1 VPKPLD
7 LTEFAQAA
15 QAQSPPPAPEPTPA
29 PAPQRGPQE
38 EEIFDILY
46 IRCPRSLSRK
56 LRRRVFELSEQ
67 SPRRKISQ
75 TDLVVQAL
83 RRYLEESDGTS
94 RTGPG

>member
-7 LTEFAQAA
+7 LSEFAEAA
-15 QAQSPPPAPEPTPA
+15 QAQGSAAVVPEPTPA
-29 PAPQRGPQE
+29 PAAHRESKE

-67 SPRRKISQ
+67 SPRRKVSQ
-75 TDLVVQAL
+75 TDLVVLAL
-83 RRYLEESDGTS
+83 RRYLEGSEGTS
-94 RTGPG
+94 

>member
-7 LTEFAQAA
+7 LSEFAEAA
-15 QAQSPPPAPEPTPA
+15 QVKDSPVTVPEPTPA
-29 PAPQRGPQE
+29 PAAHREPQE

-67 SPRRKISQ
+67 SPRRKVSQ
-75 TDLVVQAL
+75 TDLVVLAL
-83 RRYLEESDGTS
+83 RCYLEGSDGTS
-94 RTGPG
+94 